1 MNSFNFI
8 GGDMRIIY
16 GAKRLGE
23 RYDCHTYGLGDR
35 SDIVIEAADFG
46 VLPLPSTSDG
56 ITINAPLNN
65 GEPIPLS
72 FIKKAVKPGGVVF
85 AGKSFPLLKE
95 YCKDNGYTLID
106 YFEREELQ
114 VMNAVPTAEGT
125 VEIAIRELPVTING
139 TSVLITGFGRIAT
152 VTARYFRALG
162 AEVYVAARK
171 VSDLAKIRL
180 LGYMPVDIRDENRFS
195 EAVGSVRLIIN
206 TVPAAVF
213 DKRCI
218 GFMGKKTVF
227 IELASLMSLEDTEMA
242 DKQGVKVIW
251 ARSLPGK
258 TAPVTAGFVIAD
270 TIANI
275 VMERSVRNE

>member
-16 GAKRLGE
+16 SAKRLGE
-23 RYDCHTYGLGDR
+23 RYDCHTYGIGEQ
-35 SDIVIEAADFG
+35 SDIVIEPADFG
-46 VLPLPSTSDG
+46 VLPLPATADG
-56 ITINAPLNN
+56 VTINAPLA
-65 GEPIPLS
+65 GESIPLD
-72 FIKKAVKPGGVVF
+72 FIKKAVKPNGTVF

-95 YCKDNGYTLID
+95 YCKNNGYTLID

-114 VMNAVPTAEGT
+114 VMNAVPTAEGAI
-125 VEIAIRELPVTING
+125 EIAIRELPVTING
-139 TSVLITGFGRIAT
+139 TAVLITGFGRIAS
-152 VTARYFRALG
+152 VTARYFHALG
-162 AEVYVAARK
+162 ARVYVAARR
-171 VSDLAKIRL
+171 VSDLAKIKL
-180 LGYMPVDIRDENRFS
+180 FGYIPICITDENRFS
-195 EAVGSVRLIIN
+195 EAISSAALIIN
-206 TVPAAVF
+206 TVPAVVF

-218 GFMGKKTVF
+218 GAMGKNTVF
-227 IELASLMSLEDTEMA
+227 MELASVMSLEDTDMA

-258 TAPVTAGFVIAD
+258 TAPVTAGYVIAD

>member
-23 RYDCHTYGLGDR
+23 RYDCHTYGLGEQ
-35 SDIVIEAADFG
+35 SDIVIEPADFV
-46 VLPLPSTSDG
+46 VLPLPATADG
-56 ITINAPLNN
+56 MTINAPLNG
-65 GEPIPLS
+65 GESIPLD
-72 FIKKAVKPGGVVF
+72 FIKKAVKPKGTVF
-85 AGKSFPLLKE
+85 AGKSFPLLRE
-95 YCKDNGYTLID
+95 YCENNGFTLID

-114 VMNAVPTAEGT
+114 IMNAVPTAEGT
-125 VEIAIRELPVTING
+125 LEIAIRELPVTING
-139 TSVLITGFGRIAT
+139 TAVLITGFGRIAT
-152 VTARYFRALG
+152 VTARYFHALG
-162 AEVYVAARK
+162 ATVYVAARR
-171 VSDLAKIRL
+171 VSDLARIRL
-180 LGYMPVDIRDENRFS
+180 LGYIPVSIKDENRFS
-195 EAVGSVRLIIN
+195 EAISSAALIIN
-206 TVPAAVF
+206 TVPAVVF

-218 GFMGKKTVF
+218 GAMGKNTVF
-227 IELASLMSLEDTEMA
+227 MELASVMSLADTGMA

-258 TAPVTAGFVIAD
+258 TAPVTAGYVIAD

>member
-1 MNSFNFI
+1 
-8 GGDMRIIY
+8 
-16 GAKRLGE
+16 
-23 RYDCHTYGLGDR
+23 
-35 SDIVIEAADFG
+35 
-46 VLPLPSTSDG
+46 
-56 ITINAPLNN
+56 
-65 GEPIPLS
+65 
-72 FIKKAVKPGGVVF
+72 
-85 AGKSFPLLKE
+85 
-95 YCKDNGYTLID
+95 
-106 YFEREELQ
+106 
-114 VMNAVPTAEGT
+114 MNAVPTAEGT

-139 TSVLITGFGRIAT
+139 TAVLITGFGRIAT
-152 VTARYFRALG
+152 VTARYFNALG
-162 AEVYVAARK
+162 ARVYVAARK

-180 LGYMPVDIRDENRFS
+180 LGYMPVDIMDENRFS

>member
-23 RYDCHTYGLGDR
+23 RYNCHVYGVGER
-35 SDIVIEAADFG
+35 SDIIIEPADFG
-46 VLPLPSTSDG
+46 VLPLPASGDG

-65 GEPIPLS
+65 GEAIPLEL
-72 FIKKAVKPGGVVF
+72 IKKAVKPGGIVF
-85 AGKSFPLLKE
+85 VGKSFPLLRE
-95 YCKDNGYTLID
+95 YCKNNGYTLID

-114 VMNAVPTAEGT
+114 VMNAVPTAEGAL
-125 VEIAIRELPVTING
+125 EIAIRELPVTING
-139 TSVLITGFGRIAT
+139 TAVLITGFGRIAT
-152 VTARYFRALG
+152 VTAGYFHALG
-162 AEVYVAARK
+162 ARVYVAARK
-171 VSDLAKIRL
+171 VSDLAKIKL
-180 LGYMPVDIRDENRFS
+180 LGYISVDINDENKFS
-195 EAVGSVRLIIN
+195 EAVGAVRLIIN

-213 DKRCI
+213 DKRSI
-218 GFMGKKTVF
+218 GCMGKNTVF
-227 IELASLMSLEDTEMA
+227 MELASVMSLEDTDMA
-242 DKQGVKVIW
+242 DKQGVKVIR

-258 TAPVTAGFVIAD
+258 TAPVTAGYVIAD